1 MPLRL
6 DIRRQLSARSDR
18 VKSVDM
24 HPTEPWVLAA
34 LYNGKG
40 APHSLRAPSRSS
52 ESPAPARAV
61 YIWNYN
67 TQDVVKQFEIT
78 DLPVRAAKFVVRKQ
92 WVVAG
97 SDDMFVTVR
106 ACRRPRRRHCCH
118 RVLCLTDCSSAFRQL
133 QHDGE
138 GEALRGAF

>member
-1 MPLRL
+1 M
-6 DIRRQLSARSDR
+6 DVCRR
-18 VKSVDM
+18 

-34 LYNGKG
+34 LYNG
-40 APHSLRAPSRSS
+40 R
-52 ESPAPARAV
+52 V

-97 SDDMFVTVR
+97 SDDMWVQMT
-106 ACRRPRRRHCCH
+106 
-118 RVLCLTDCSSAFRQL
+118 
-133 QHDGE
+133 
-138 GEALRGAF
+138 